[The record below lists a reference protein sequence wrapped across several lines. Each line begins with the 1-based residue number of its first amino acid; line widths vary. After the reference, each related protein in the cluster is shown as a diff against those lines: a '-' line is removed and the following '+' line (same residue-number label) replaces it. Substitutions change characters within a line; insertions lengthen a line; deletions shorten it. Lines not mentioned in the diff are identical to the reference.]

1 MALSLMSR
9 LETWLLVL
17 ILFNVASLLLWNWKC
32 RRSTDFQTTLP
43 FNRANKG
50 EATISQSKTKD
61 AKCHQRKDQRYS
73 FIATRSR
80 VAEASYSAA
89 DQSPTVCVSE
99 LGITEKMN
107 ELAFASLLLMT
118 LDHISFC
125 ILAGGKPLVY
135 WRGGLSFIRRKS
147 KNPLFN
153 SWSLFFEPL
162 SINTEKKTEKT
173 ICLGRMLEFS
183 DYQIIVPKENIYHRS
198 NLKSSFKPKP
208 VLNLRFRKPVIP
220 NLPFINFEGVIST
233 DTKFW
238 VNSLLKKFIKV
249 KEPIKEKVERFYH
262 KYLHGHYMLGVH
274 TRGTDHFLET
284 ELRRLPKLELW
295 VREAEMIFSSMPSPK
310 RIFVA
315 SDNMEAVEKFVE
327 HFGRDDVSIEKKNVH
342 SDLGFA
348 VAFFSEPPSPLLK
361 LFFIISGFYSDF
373 F

>member
-1 MALSLMSR
+1 MSR
-9 LETWLLVL
+9 LKILLLVL
-17 ILFNVASLLLWNWKC
+17 ILLNIATLLLWKC
-32 RRSTDFQTTLP
+32 RRSTGFQTTLP
-43 FNRANKG
+43 FHRANKG
-50 EATISQSKTKD
+50 DATISQSNTKD
-61 AKCHQRKDQRYS
+61 AKCHERKPQRYS
-73 FIATRSR
+73 FIATR
-80 VAEASYSAA
+80 ATEASSSAA
-89 DQSPTVCVSE
+89 DQSPTACVSE
-99 LGITEKMN
+99 LGITEKMD
-107 ELAFASLLLMT
+107 EVAFASLLLMT

-135 WRGGLSFIRRKS
+135 WRGGLSFMRPKL

-173 ICLGRMLEFS
+173 ICLGRMLDFS
-183 DYQIIVPKENIYHRS
+183 DYQRIVPKENTYHRS
-198 NLKSSFKPKP
+198 NTKSSFKPKP

-220 NLPFINFEGVIST
+220 NLPYINFEGVIST

-238 VNSLLKKFIKV
+238 VNSLLKKFVKV
-249 KEPIKEKVERFYH
+249 KEPIKEKVERFHH
-262 KYLHGHYMLGVH
+262 KYLHGHHILGVH

-327 HFGRDDVSIEKKNVH
+327 HFGRDAVSIEKKR
-342 SDLGFA
+342 
-348 VAFFSEPPSPLLK
+348 
-361 LFFIISGFYSDF
+361 
-373 F
+373 